1 MCLAPS
7 NVKHK
12 NDQFSMQDILYGVYT
27 LSMHFLYCVY
37 TGDILCICRN
47 YTWYN
52 DMPGISKAYH

>member
-7 NVKHK
+7 HVKHK

-27 LSMHFLYCVY
+27 LSMHVLYCVY

-47 YTWYN
+47 YTWY
-52 DMPGISKAYH
+52 I